1 MCAEGANLPCRR
13 LMSQPADTISS
24 LTHDQL
30 PHLHSLTAEVQKIC
44 RGQLRKYLDAL
55 APLFR
60 PRRVLGEHMEGAGK
74 ESVVGADQTFAE
86 LRETYFRACG
96 RPFDLRKDLPLPLE
110 SVGTQ
115 IGLYEWE
122 YAYEVRGERESRSIS
137 IVSPL
142 TWVLAYPSTYS
153 LSMLRQVIAGKQE
166 RNAEGVQSFVLRSC
180 LMALQFAKLPELQ
193 SLFEGLRFRVEVRK
207 SPQLGELPLVTV
219 SAPIRTIRPADDLLL
234 AATGLSGRT
243 GFEEVIDDYQ
253 AAHISDPLQAQIRKI
268 LDEGK

>member
-1 MCAEGANLPCRR
+1 MT
-13 LMSQPADTISS
+13 QPAETVNS

-30 PHLHSLTAEVQKIC
+30 PRLHNLTAEVQKIC

-60 PRRVLGEHMEGAGK
+60 PRRVLGDHMEGAGK
-74 ESVVGADQTFAE
+74 ESVTGADQTFAE
-86 LRETYFRACG
+86 LRDIYFKACG
-96 RPFDLRKDLPLPLE
+96 RPFDLRKELPSPLE

-122 YAYEVRGERESRSIS
+122 YAYDVRTERETRSIT

-153 LSMLRQVIAGKQE
+153 LSMLRQVMAGKQE

-180 LMALQFAKLPELQ
+180 LMHLQFAKLPDLQ
-193 SLFEGLRFRVEVRK
+193 ALFEGLRFRVEVRK

-219 SAPIRTIRPADDLLL
+219 SAPIRTVRPADELLL

-253 AAHISDPLQAQIRKI
+253 AGHISDPIQTQILKV
-268 LDEGK
+268 LDEAK